1 MSDGH
6 AWNDDMPDEG
16 RKRLQEAQEL
26 HRAKLEGV
34 VRKLAKTPDGQYFL
48 RWLVRGTGVFQANY
62 PADHV
67 RAAFD
72 AGQRAVGLSIVTLCA
87 AVGAGNII
95 INNDEVNNG

>member
-34 VRKLAKTPDGQYFL
+34 VRKLANTPDGQYFL
-48 RWLVRGTGVFQANY
+48 RWLVQGTGVFRADY

-87 AVGAGNII
+87 AAGAGNII
-95 INNDEVNNG
+95 INNDEVNDA

>member
-6 AWNDDMPDEG
+6 AWNDDMPDDG
-16 RKRLQEAQEL
+16 RKRLREAQEL
-26 HRAKLEGV
+26 HRARLEGV
-34 VRKLAKTPDGQYFL
+34 VRTLATTPDGQYFL
-48 RWLVRGTGVFQANY
+48 RWLVRGTGVFRSDY

-87 AVGAGNII
+87 AVGVGNII
-95 INNDEVNNG
+95 INNDEVSNG

>member
-16 RKRLQEAQEL
+16 RKRLREAQEL
-26 HRAKLEGV
+26 HKARLEGV
-34 VRKLAKTPDGQYFL
+34 VRKLANTPDGQYFL
-48 RWLVRGTGVFQANY
+48 RWLVQGTGVFRADY

>member
-1 MSDGH
+1 MSSDHVWG
-6 AWNDDMPDEG
+6 DDMPDEG
-16 RKRLQEAQEL
+16 RERLQEAQEL

-34 VRKLAKTPDGQYFL
+34 VRKLANTPDGQYFL
-48 RWLVRGTGVFQANY
+48 RWLVRGTGVF
-62 PADHV
+62 HV

>member
-1 MSDGH
+1 MSYGNE
-6 AWNDDMPDEG
+6 WNDDMSDDG
-16 RKRLQEAQEL
+16 RKRPREEQEL
-26 HRAKLEGV
+26 HQARLKGV
-34 VRKLAKTPDGQYFL
+34 VRTLAKTPDGQYFL
-48 RWLVRGTGVFQANY
+48 RWLVQGTGVFRADY

-87 AVGAGNII
+87 AVGVGNII